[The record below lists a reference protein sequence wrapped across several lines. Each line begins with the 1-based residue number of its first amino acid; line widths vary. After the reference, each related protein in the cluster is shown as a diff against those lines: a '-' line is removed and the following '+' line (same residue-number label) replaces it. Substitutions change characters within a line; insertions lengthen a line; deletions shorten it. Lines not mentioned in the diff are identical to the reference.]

1 MAGNEKLIKLLLG
14 GGALTT
20 FLTAIGGTTVA
31 RGLCAKGMALTLT
44 AKKIHAIM
52 VARGNIVVF

>member
-1 MAGNEKLIKLLLG
+1 MIAGH
-14 GGALTT
+14 GALTT

-31 RGLCAKGMALTLT
+31 LGLCAKGMALMLT